1 MLFVTGTQV
10 VRLNVSFLL
19 LTCIKNLIGIIL
31 STLKYTWASEK
42 RRFAI
47 WQRPILVY
55 ESGIDGGVYPGLF
68 RMKTPESIGT
78 SESCV
83 SLKVAKKHVVFQS
96 FYRRL
101 LEISDYQYW

>member
-1 MLFVTGTQV
+1 MCWHQILQGNRHYIINLKVYMS
-10 VRLNVSFLL
+10 VR
-19 LTCIKNLIGIIL
+19 
-31 STLKYTWASEK
+31 EK
-42 RRFAI
+42 RENDFAI